1 MKVYM
6 MFALCSLM
14 MTCLPRR
21 CDCCMDTVL
30 KSFFQMFNPSVEAGP
45 GRLVSRHRYKDGF
58 MPDYPLEVIGHDGK
72 WVKPPD
78 DNDDGSVPTADYVDE
93 GTGNGASSGGGTS
106 SGGGASSEGGAGG
119 TNSDNGSGRPGY
131 SIRQQKIDAA
141 VGATSSSGP
150 GIRPDDHR
158 PFSDFIVSLL
168 KTVQLTPL
176 ATLRKSKGKP
186 SDAVSAT
193 KTTVHQP
200 QHDGGISKPW

>member
-1 MKVYM
+1 
-6 MFALCSLM
+6 
-14 MTCLPRR
+14 
-21 CDCCMDTVL
+21 
-30 KSFFQMFNPSVEAGP
+30 MFNPSVEAGP

-58 MPDYPLEVIGHDGK
+58 MPDYPLEAIGHDGK

-93 GTGNGASSGGGTS
+93 GAGNGASSGGGTS
-106 SGGGASSEGGAGG
+106 SGSGEISEGGAGG
-119 TNSDNGSGRPGY
+119 TSGDNDSGRLGY

-168 KTVQLTPL
+168 RTVQLTPL
-176 ATLRKSKGKP
+176 ATLKKSKGKP
-186 SDAVSAT
+186 SGAVSAT
-193 KTTVHQP
+193 KTTVQQP